1 MSGRMS
7 WVLQNNVNMLNAPE
21 NCFFSSKQKMES
33 QHAHVLLNFKK
44 ADNYNESVNTVNK
57 SLMQIHLV
65 FRLCPP
71 IYFQSNIISNLPH
84 FSLPTWLET

>member
-21 NCFFSSKQKMES
+21 NCFFSSKKEMES

-44 ADNYNESVNTVNK
+44 AE
-57 SLMQIHLV
+57 
-65 FRLCPP
+65 RL
-71 IYFQSNIISNLPH
+71 Q
-84 FSLPTWLET
+84 